1 MGQVNGFL
9 LYLGDFNLIIM
20 KRYVLFATA
29 ILAVLLMF
37 SCKNNSKKSSGR
49 KNLTEVQTQKQEVA
63 DSVLK
68 LIDEFEAEFLKLSDD
83 GMKLPEL
90 FVLTDAEKAIK
101 PDYLLDPAQANLLV
115 TRLQKINALAYYTV
129 ECGVRES
136 YDMPLEEVKE
146 AMTKLSA
153 EVNFAIDMD
162 HLKSNV
168 SESEKIGRIYES
180 CKENDD
186 LTSFWQ
192 FQCAL
197 IFHTDYIIASNPDLY
212 IPKISEEGL
221 KQFNLR
227 LEYVNDAA
235 TALAPY
241 DSDMASLLKEIK
253 EWDLLASESDWDEAF
268 ATEST
273 TAQFYIANKQAIV
286 ERRNRML
293 SE

>member
-1 MGQVNGFL
+1 
-9 LYLGDFNLIIM
+9 M
-20 KRYVLFATA
+20 KRYVLFAA
-29 ILAVLLMF
+29 AFVAVLLVV
-37 SCKNNSKKSSGR
+37 SCKNNGKKSSGR
-49 KNLTEVQTQKQEVA
+49 KITTEVQEQKQEVA
-63 DSVLK
+63 DSVLT
-68 LIDEFEAEFLKLSDD
+68 LIDEFEAEFLKLSDE
-83 GMKLPEL
+83 GLKLPEL

-101 PDYLLDPAQANLLV
+101 PDYLLDPAQANLMV

-129 ECGVRES
+129 EYGIRDS
-136 YDMPLEEVKE
+136 YDMPLEEIKE
-146 AMTKLSA
+146 AMAKLSA

-162 HLKSNV
+162 YLKSDA
-168 SESEKIGRIYES
+168 SESDKISKLYES
-180 CKENDD
+180 CKENGD
-186 LTSFWQ
+186 LESFWQ

-241 DSDMASLLKEIK
+241 DKDMAALLKEIK
-253 EWDLLASESDWDEAF
+253 EWDLLTSESDWDAAF

-293 SE
+293 GQ